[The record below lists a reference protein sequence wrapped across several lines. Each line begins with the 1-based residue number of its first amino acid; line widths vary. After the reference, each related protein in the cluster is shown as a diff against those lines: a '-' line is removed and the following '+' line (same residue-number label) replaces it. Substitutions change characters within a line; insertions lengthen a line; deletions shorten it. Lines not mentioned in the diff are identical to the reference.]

1 MNDIDALLLGLDAEP
16 GTQLTPAETARSE
29 RLLAQVTQC
38 APSALAQYA
47 GARPAAVRR
56 RGGPGGAAGAPP
68 GGAGGP
74 PPELPLPPW
83 SSAWWPAVSSSAT
96 PLTTRR
102 ARHKRPPGLL

>member
-56 RGGPGGAAGAPP
+56 RGPARGV
-68 GGAGGP
+68 GAGG
-74 PPELPLPPW
+74 
-83 SSAWWPAVSSSAT
+83 
-96 PLTTRR
+96 RR
-102 ARHKRPPGLL
+102 SCRCRPGRRPGGRRSVPRPRR